1 MNSKA
6 KKADSRP
13 PEHPADRVL
22 ALETVM
28 DAKGLKLPAPP
39 RCHGYANCCGCP
51 VCSLR
56 ESKPL
61 AKEFMAA

>member
-1 MNSKA
+1 MNTKA
-6 KKADSRP
+6 KKPDLRP

-39 RCHGYANCCGCP
+39 RCLGYVNCCRCP
-51 VCSLR
+51 VCQLR
-56 ESKPL
+56 EERRRPAL
-61 AKEFMAA
+61 AA